1 MAHDGLWLYY
11 WNRNRFTLVV
21 MDKYTKA
28 LEQARNYYPDNLF
41 LDTIFPELA
50 ESEDERIRKALLEM
64 FNGMHSATFPL
75 RGISRE
81 QYIAWLEKQKEQKF
95 THHQIDES
103 LQDAVTHQ
111 MEDDGDVD
119 DFVRKGI
126 DDIALKYAEL
136 GARWQKE
143 QKPIFRVGDTMRT
156 WDEAKRGI
164 KDGLPHII
172 SINSTDYLCNNEAI
186 RISEQGDYEF
196 PPMNREQPAEWSE
209 EDKNML
215 NSIIATCQL
224 AAQDRD
230 SGPARHL
237 LGMQERF
244 LKSLRPQPH
253 WKPSEKQM
261 NALKHAYSMMGGQ
274 AGTDLANLYYD
285 LKKL

>member
-1 MAHDGLWLYY
+1 MAHDGLGLYY

-41 LDTIFPELA
+41 LDTIFPELS
-50 ESEDERIRKALLEM
+50 ESEDERIRKELFEKVGCIIPEEGEYNDDGL
-64 FNGMHSATFPL
+64 
-75 RGISRE
+75 ISPAYYKRIE
-81 QYIAWLEKQKEQKF
+81 RYRAYLEKQKEQK
-95 THHQIDES
+95 
-103 LQDAVTHQ
+103 
-111 MEDDGDVD
+111 
-119 DFVRKGI
+119 
-126 DDIALKYAEL
+126 
-136 GARWQKE
+136 
-143 QKPIFRVGDTMRT
+143 
-156 WDEAKRGI
+156 
-164 KDGLPHII
+164 
-172 SINSTDYLCNNEAI
+172 
-186 RISEQGDYEF
+186 
-196 PPMNREQPAEWSE
+196 PMNNPKWNQLTWKDINELEEIINCVHSEFRNGISAEGFGKEVLEQFRNMKEDAEVDACEQQSAEWSE